1 MADKS
6 AFHETY
12 VRAAGA
18 VAFVAI
24 IDTKG
29 DRGSARR
36 SI

>member
-1 MADKS
+1 MAEKS

-24 IDTKG
+24 IDVI
-29 DRGSARR
+29 AA
-36 SI
+36 